1 MTDDTQVDQ
10 EADEPA
16 SPPNKKQRPDE
27 VSATA
32 TRTNS
37 ELSLAAKSGS
47 NLDFSALHQ
56 DLSPAGCSA
65 KALAEGSELEP
76 SSGPVVRQE
85 SVTFS
90 ADAVRRELG
99 EQGTPVPSLVRKPA
113 IMFEEMKKE
122 SRDDLP
128 ATLPAEAEALPQ
140 LPPEKMAKYDSW
152 WKQWGRSASRDS
164 DVSSAAESSEGS
176 VDVLQTV
183 TQMPEGPLKS
193 ALLEVLM
200 QKEPAQVQSPAQAP
214 PSVPQQPV
222 QAPPSVPLQPVQAP
236 ASVPPQP
243 VQAPP
248 SVSGGDD
255 RLQAFAKWMYSGGNG
270 RAHADSGNYKSWA
283 KVLEHFRNDTSEAL
297 LFAAKRRQQDRGT
310 SVCRNTGEE
319 TFLLF
324 AEESITWTTKK
335 LDQITVEVGADLEV
349 ATRLAQMIEQHPHLF
364 KKQPAADVGKP
375 HDAVEPTPNDGT
387 DAAADG
393 SGKKPKGK
401 AKAKAKAKSKAD
413 KQIHTELPIM
423 DLPGLA
429 AFKETWTKAVSDAQG
444 HATTMVCELESFE
457 SQEKLCEL
465 INQAKEGL
473 SKARK
478 DMMAVD
484 VSTESCRTTMDHIL
498 MAAKPYVQAYLKH
511 TRIGAAKRENEKK
524 KKVEKE
530 AAPAD
535 KVPLQCKISY
545 VVIPI
550 VEIQQ
555 VKRLAGAAAARAAG
569 PPKGRG
575 KGRARGRGR
584 SGYMNLLK
592 KKGLAEKVIVYKKW
606 PIFLPSNFAKG
617 LAAAG
622 ADAWM
627 QHPANTTFNAS
638 ARKSAIPI
646 LIHGDEGQGKKDR
659 NVLILNWHVLGVQT
673 SSVLFRKFPI
683 VIRGSN
689 LAFSSSGKCLTM
701 EALQA
706 AVVESLS
713 IAANPA
719 TAGIRGDATLQ
730 YCAGKGDW
738 KYKKDWLCEK
748 KDYSHSQ
755 FCRRCNCGQTP
766 AGEHWLDFLHLSFNK
781 PEMVHDNLHAN
792 VPETLPLRSLD
803 AWSMDMEAAD
813 LLHVLWLGA
822 ARDSIGSVIMEI
834 VTFDPRFQQSET
846 FDGALA
852 QVLTMVHDFCEAHG
866 IDKSTIDEL
875 SLTKLHVDS
884 VQYDY
889 PLGLSKAFANKVLC
903 SWVAHFLADT
913 TVPQLQRPAVM
924 MWALM
929 QFNWL
934 LEQSGL
940 FFDDATAMRAYH
952 HGILYCQLH
961 VLAALD
967 ALQECRPR
975 WK

>member
-1 MTDDTQVDQ
+1 AQ
-10 EADEPA
+10 
-16 SPPNKKQRPDE
+16 
-27 VSATA
+27 
-32 TRTNS
+32 
-37 ELSLAAKSGS
+37 
-47 NLDFSALHQ
+47 
-56 DLSPAGCSA
+56 
-65 KALAEGSELEP
+65 
-76 SSGPVVRQE
+76 
-85 SVTFS
+85 
-90 ADAVRRELG
+90 
-99 EQGTPVPSLVRKPA
+99 
-113 IMFEEMKKE
+113 
-122 SRDDLP
+122 
-128 ATLPAEAEALPQ
+128 AEAEALPQ

-152 WKQWGRSASRDS
+152 WQQWGRGASRDS
-164 DVSSAAESSEGS
+164 DMSSAAESSEGS

-200 QKEPAQVQSPAQAP
+200 QKDLAQVQPPAQAP

-222 QAPPSVPLQPVQAP
+222 QAPPSVPPQPVQAP

-248 SVSGGDD
+248 IVPQQPVQAPPLVPPQPCAQTAVAKAAPPPVVAESKSACGWQFNSSTHMAEWKCFQRFCLNNGDQCHSLYKAWKSGGDD

-413 KQIHTELPIM
+413 KQIHTELPIL

-478 DMMAVD
+478 DMMAID
-484 VSTESCRTTMDHIL
+484 VSTESCRTSMDHIL

-530 AAPAD
+530 AVPAENLKD
-535 KVPLQCKISY
+535 AQNVDVGRGAAATTFGDMARAACSEAGAKNVPLQCKISY

-550 VEIQQ
+550 VEIRQ

-584 SGYMNLLK
+584 SGCMNFLK

-706 AVVESLS
+706 AVVESLT

-755 FCRRCNCGQTP
+755 FCRRCNCGQNP
-766 AGEHWLDFLHLSFNK
+766 ADEHWLDFLHLSFNK

-792 VPETLPLRSLD
+792 VPELRSLD

-852 QVLTMVHDFCEAHG
+852 QVLTMVHDFCEAHA

-903 SWVAHFLADT
+903 SWAAHFLADT

-967 ALQECRPR
+967 ACRPR
-975 WK
+975 WKV